1 MCQTGHCGH
10 PVLGMGLVVW
20 GGQGSAT
27 GNAGGRWRFPGEGVG
42 KVPGTVAR
50 GQRGGSSVGGSV
62 VAKATGSMWSCQLFS
77 VHSGQPTPVSPAM
90 PCPLASPTP
99 PLPCLPP
106 SCPPTVAPS
115 APFPPC
121 QGSHGAGSCGTTGS
135 RVFRAPDPS
144 VTTARF
150 HLGMRR
156 AASPP
161 PHLHCATSPLHP
173 LLHLLPSPAL
183 LWGPRGL

>member
-10 PVLGMGLVVW
+10 PALGMGLVVW
-20 GGQGSAT
+20 GGQGSTT

-77 VHSGQPTPVSPAM
+77 VHGGQPTPVPPAM
-90 PCPLASPTP
+90 PCPLTSPTP
-99 PLPCLPP
+99 PLPCLPLP
-106 SCPPTVAPS
+106 VHPQRPFLPHSPCVRGLTVLEAVAPLAVACS
-115 APFPPC
+115 VLQIRPSPQPAFISGCDMPP
-121 QGSHGAGSCGTTGS
+121 
-135 RVFRAPDPS
+135 P
-144 VTTARF
+144 
-150 HLGMRR
+150 
-156 AASPP
+156 PP

-173 LLHLLPSPAL
+173 LLHLLPGPAL
-183 LWGPRGL
+183 LWGPRGF